1 MVDLTEGLVEH
12 GLGYSKNSP
21 FIFVEIQRLYRESM
35 RMKSD

>member
-12 GLGYSKNSP
+12 GLGYSKNLTCISAK
-21 FIFVEIQRLYRESM
+21 IQRLYRESM